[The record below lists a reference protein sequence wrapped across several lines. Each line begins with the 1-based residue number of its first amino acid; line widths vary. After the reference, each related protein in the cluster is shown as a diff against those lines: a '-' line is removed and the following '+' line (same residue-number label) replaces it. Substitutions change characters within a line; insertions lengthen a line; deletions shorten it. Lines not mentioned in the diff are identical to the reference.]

1 MGSDSAKSAKL
12 CEKASFIFSYFE
24 KNSIRLTMASLI
36 NDEPN
41 ETGFQFDN
49 VKRNAFL
56 AKQANMAFPKATKTG
71 TTICGAVFKGGVI
84 VGADT
89 RATGGDIVANKNCQK
104 IHPLAP
110 NMVCCG
116 AGTAADCDKV
126 TEMISS
132 QLELLRLNSDRQQ
145 RVKTANRLFQQML
158 FRYQGHIGAYLIL
171 AGVDFEGSHLYTI
184 HAHGSSSKVPYSAMG
199 SGSLAAISIL
209 EEGWHADMEEE
220 AAKKL
225 VRDAIVAGIINDM
238 GSGSTVDIAV
248 LKPNDVIDYLRPY
261 EKIVSKGERK
271 GSYKFAKGTT
281 AVLSTKVVEIEDVEV
296 RSIPM
301 ET

>member
-1 MGSDSAKSAKL
+1 
-12 CEKASFIFSYFE
+12 
-24 KNSIRLTMASLI
+24 MASLI

-56 AKQANMAFPKATKTG
+56 AKQAHMAFPKATKTG
-71 TTICGAVFKGGVI
+71 TTICGAVFKGGVV

-199 SGSLAAISIL
+199 SGSLAAVSIL
-209 EEGWHADMEEE
+209 EEGWRPDMEEE
-220 AAKKL
+220 EAKKL
-225 VRDAIVAGIINDM
+225 VRDAIAAGIINDM
-238 GSGSTVDIAV
+238 GSGSSVDIAV

-261 EKIVSKGERK
+261 EKLVQKGERK
-271 GSYKFAKGTT
+271 GNYKFPKGTT
-281 AVLSTKVVEIEDVEV
+281 AVLSTNVVQIEEVEV
-296 RSIPM
+296 RAIPM

>member
-1 MGSDSAKSAKL
+1 
-12 CEKASFIFSYFE
+12 
-24 KNSIRLTMASLI
+24 
-36 NDEPN
+36 
-41 ETGFQFDN
+41 
-49 VKRNAFL
+49 
-56 AKQANMAFPKATKTG
+56 MAFPKATKTG
-71 TTICGAVFKGGVI
+71 TTICGAVFKGGVV

-132 QLELLRLNSDRQQ
+132 QLELLRYLLTDNSCKPNVLNFNFIFRLNSDRQQ